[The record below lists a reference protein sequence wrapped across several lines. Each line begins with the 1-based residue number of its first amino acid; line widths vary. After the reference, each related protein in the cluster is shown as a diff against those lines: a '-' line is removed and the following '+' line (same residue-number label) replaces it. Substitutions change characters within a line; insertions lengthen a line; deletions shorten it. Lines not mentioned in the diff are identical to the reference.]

1 MFIKHDTLLAILFAY
16 FSKGKDKMKPGR
28 EEDVELEES
37 ILIRCIV
44 RSRDKHFDD
53 ITTTLVDADEYA
65 IACI

>member
-1 MFIKHDTLLAILFAY
+1 
-16 FSKGKDKMKPGR
+16 MKPGR